1 MKLGKIF
8 LTAMIAVCASSAAM
22 AQSWTG
28 FYVGLNAGH
37 AWASSDMTTST
48 SLTPSGYFLASEVD
62 AINAAGKGDV
72 KPSGFTGGL
81 TLGYNWHFGHGFFG
95 FEADWNHFSQGES
108 RTVTFIDP
116 LPAGACGTSS
126 CYYTL
131 RQSVDVGRLV
141 TFRVRGGWASKNWMI
156 YGTAGAANTRIT
168 YNEVFTDTFASA
180 YESSWQSH
188 TKGGFVWGGGAEV
201 KFGKHWS
208 LKGEY
213 LSSHFS
219 NMSGPGGTLTA
230 YFPAATLTSYPDV
243 LTHSADLS
251 VDMARVGV
259 NFKF

>member
-1 MKLGKIF
+1 MKLGKII
-8 LTAMIAVCASSAAM
+8 LTAMLAVCASSAAR

-37 AWASSDMTTST
+37 AWAESKMTTNVAFSST
-48 SLTPSGYFLASEVD
+48 GYFTGAEID
-62 AINAAGKGDV
+62 AINANGSGRV

-95 FEADWNHFSQGES
+95 FEGDYNHFNSGDS

-131 RQSVDVGRLV
+131 RQNVDVNHLASIRM
-141 TFRVRGGWASKNWMI
+141 RGGWASKHWLI
-156 YGTAGAANTRIT
+156 YATAGAAHTKFT
-168 YNEVFTDTFASA
+168 YNEVFTDTYANA
-180 YESSWQSH
+180 YEASWQTRS
-188 TKGGFVWGGGAEV
+188 TGGFIWGGGAEV
-201 KFGKHWS
+201 NFGKHWS

-219 NMSGPGGTLTA
+219 RLSGPGGTLTA
-230 YFPAATLTSYPDV
+230 YTPAVNQSDV

-259 NFKF
+259 NFRF